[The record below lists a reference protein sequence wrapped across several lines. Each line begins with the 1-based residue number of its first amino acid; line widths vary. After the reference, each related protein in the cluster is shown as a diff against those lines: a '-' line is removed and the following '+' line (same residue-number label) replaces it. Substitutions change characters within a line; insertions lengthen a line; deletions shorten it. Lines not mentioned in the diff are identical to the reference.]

1 MDKILIVDDELL
13 ILDGLER
20 MINKMSGLEL
30 VGRFQNG
37 IQAKKYLEEHSVD
50 IVFTDVRM
58 PVMDGLEL
66 VQWLTSYRPEC
77 RIVLISA
84 YREFEYAQK
93 AMQYGVR
100 YFLTK
105 PYRFQDVK
113 NVVSQ
118 LMEERI
124 KSEKNLLWKQ
134 DLKGEIQEV
143 EFYHALMQNS
153 DMIEKNLNERILYAE
168 YKVCMQN
175 KMVGMLEKGDDLMK
189 VGLSNI
195 FRWCAPL
202 ATPIL
207 KEYKDGT
214 AYYILLA
221 KEKERFP
228 ETLRISEKISEL
240 MEIPSEVYLLCCADI
255 KEIISQNTEKIEQ
268 EEVGDRLIIQAKE
281 YIKQNLA
288 YNISRADVAQAVHLE
303 SSYFSKYFKKKVGLS
318 FQEYLLKV
326 RMEKVKQM
334 LLQGARVKEA
344 MMETGYQNRNYFN
357 QVFKEYTG
365 CSPSEFVRLKKE
377 AGETK

>member
-20 MINKMSGLEL
+20 MIKKIPGLQL
-30 VGRFQNG
+30 AGRFQNG
-37 IQAKKYLEEHSVD
+37 AQAQKYLEAHPVD

-58 PVMDGLEL
+58 PVMDGMEL
-66 VQWLTSYRPEC
+66 VKWLTFFRPEC
-77 RIVLISA
+77 HIVLISA

-105 PYRFQDVK
+105 PFRFQDVK

-118 LMEERI
+118 LVEER
-124 KSEKNLLWKQ
+124 KRTERNLLWKQ
-134 DLKGEIQEV
+134 DVKGEIQEV
-143 EFYHALMQNS
+143 EFYHALLQHS
-153 DMIEKNLNERILYAE
+153 DAIETNLNKPVLYAE
-168 YKVCMQN
+168 YKVYVQN
-175 KMVGMLEKGDDLMK
+175 KKADELMK

-202 ATPIL
+202 TTPIL
-207 KEYKDGT
+207 KEYRNGS
-214 AYYILLA
+214 AYYIVLSE
-221 KEKERFP
+221 EKERFP
-228 ETLRISEKISEL
+228 EPCEISDKILEL
-240 MEIPSEVYLLCCADI
+240 MEETSEVYLLCCADI
-255 KEIISQNTEKIEQ
+255 KELIVQSDARIEQ
-268 EEVGDRLIIQAKE
+268 DEVGDRLVIQAKE
-281 YIKQNLA
+281 YIKNNLA
-288 YNISRADVAQAVHLE
+288 NNISRADVAHAVHLE

-318 FQEYLLKV
+318 FQDYLLKK

-334 LLQGARVKEA
+334 LLQGAKVKDA

-365 CSPSEFVRLKKE
+365 CSPSEFILLKKE
-377 AGETK
+377 TEETK

>member
-37 IQAKKYLEEHSVD
+37 AQAKKYLEEHSVD

-66 VQWLTSYRPEC
+66 VKWLTSFRPEC

-118 LMEERI
+118 LMEEKI
-124 KSEKNLLWKQ
+124 KMERSLLWKQ
-134 DLKGEIQEV
+134 DLKSEIQEV
-143 EFYHALMQNS
+143 EFYHALMQHS
-153 DMIEKNLNERILYAE
+153 DVIEKNLNERVLYAE
-168 YKVCMQN
+168 YKVCMQ
-175 KMVGMLEKGDDLMK
+175 EKTRSEFDKSDNLIK

-207 KEYKDGT
+207 KEYKEDT

-221 KEKERFP
+221 QERERFP
-228 ETLRISEKISEL
+228 ETSKISEKILEL
-240 MEIPSEVYLLCCADI
+240 MEMPSEVYLLCCVDV
-255 KEIISQNTEKIEQ
+255 KEIISRNTEKIEQ
-268 EEVGDRLIIQAKE
+268 EEIGDQVIVRAKE
-281 YIKQNLA
+281 YMKNNLA
-288 YNISRADVAQAVHLE
+288 YNISRTDVAQAVHLE

-318 FQEYLLKV
+318 FQEYLLKI

-365 CSPSEFVRLKKE
+365 CSPSEFVRLKNE
-377 AGETK
+377 AGGTK